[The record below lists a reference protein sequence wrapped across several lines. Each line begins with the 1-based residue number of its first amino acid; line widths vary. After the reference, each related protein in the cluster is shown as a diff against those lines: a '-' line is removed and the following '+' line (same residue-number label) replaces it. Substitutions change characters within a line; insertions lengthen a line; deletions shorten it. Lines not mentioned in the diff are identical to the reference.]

1 MTGSDPNRLFFGD
14 NLPILRENFADE
26 SVDLIYLDPPFN
38 SNADYNVL
46 FRERSGEQSAA
57 QITAFEDTWHWGAE
71 SELAYHNV
79 VTGTPGRLA
88 ELLQAMRAFLGEN
101 DLMAYLTMMA
111 PRIVELHRVL
121 KPTGSIYLHCDPTAS
136 HYLKLLM
143 DAVFGPVNFRSEIV
157 WRRTNA
163 HNNPTKQYGSIH
175 DILLFYSK
183 TDDFTFH
190 PGVRPY
196 TRGYIEARF
205 THQDERGRYQTNY
218 LTGPGVRSGESG
230 RPWQNFNPTAAS
242 RHWAIPRSLRQYLPN
257 GGAGLSSHQQLDALY
272 AQGLIV
278 LPQRE
283 GGQPM
288 YKQYVG
294 GGVPYQDIWAYQP
307 NTRGVLFGSEE
318 GIDEDVK
325 YLENET
331 ERLDYP
337 TQKPAG
343 LLERIITSSS
353 NPGGLV
359 LDPFCGCGTAIAAA
373 ERLGRRWAGID
384 ITHLAISIIRHRLRD
399 SYGDELTPYAVIG
412 LPQDLESARALA
424 RESEHAGRYQFEWW
438 ALGLVDARP
447 AHDRRKGAD
456 GGVDGYIN
464 FFDDNR
470 GRARRIVAQVKSGQV
485 NRAQIAALKGDM
497 EREKAE
503 IGLFITLQPPT
514 GPMRQEAAAA
524 GFYTPQNFPENHY
537 PRLQIL
543 TIEELL
549 AGKKADYPRF
559 APDATFRRAPR
570 RRRPNPQSRMV

>member
-14 NLPILRENFADE
+14 NLPILREHFADA
-26 SVDLIYLDPPFN
+26 SIDLIYLDPPFN

-71 SELAYHNV
+71 SELAYYNV

-88 ELLQAMRAFLGEN
+88 ELLQALRSFLGEN

-111 PRIVELHRVL
+111 PRIVELHRAL

-218 LTGPGVRSGESG
+218 LTGPGVRAGESG

-343 LLERIITSSS
+343 LLERIIASSS
-353 NPGGLV
+353 NAGDLV

-399 SYGDELTPYAVIG
+399 SYGDELQPYAVIG

-456 GGVDGYIN
+456 AGVDGYIN

-514 GPMRQEAAAA
+514 GPMRQEAAAV
-524 GFYTPQNFPENHY
+524 GFYTPENFPENHY

-570 RRRPNPQSRMV
+570 RRRPNPQPRMV